1 MKNKKLGMGLSSLL
15 GAKETKKVD
24 NKQLEINPNEK
35 NLFFIPIEKIIRDP
49 EQPRKIFNDE
59 NIKELAL
66 SIKKHGLIQPI
77 IIRKHGENEYKIVAG
92 ERRWRAAQIAELN
105 IMPSIILPSDLDKD
119 EVSLIENIQRED
131 LKTTEEA
138 IAYNNLIEKNK
149 YSHEQLASIVGKSR
163 SHVTNT
169 LRILNLDKFFLDLL
183 DNEIITLGHAK
194 VLIGKKQNDLDPNII
209 EKMKSS
215 KLSVRELERNLS
227 KNFNKPP
234 PDINIINEE
243 KNLSS
248 LIGFKSQI
256 KYNSK
261 GQGYIKIFYDNLEQY
276 DFIVKKIKN

>member
-15 GAKETKKVD
+15 GAKETKKAD

-194 VLIGKKQNDLDPNII
+194 LLIGKKQNDLDPNII

-227 KNFNKPP
+227 KNFSKPP
-234 PDINIINEE
+234 TDINIINEE

-261 GQGYIKIFYDNLEQY
+261 GQGYIKIFYNNLEQY

>member
-15 GAKETKKVD
+15 GAKDTKKE
-24 NKQLEINPNEK
+24 NTKQLEINPTEK
-35 NLFFIPIEKIIRDP
+35 NLFFIPIEKIVRDP
-49 EQPRKIFNDE
+49 EQPRKIFNNE

-77 IIRKHGENEYKIVAG
+77 IIRKYGVDEYRIVAG
-92 ERRWRAAQIAELN
+92 ERRWRASQIAELN

-138 IAYNNLIEKNK
+138 IAYNKLIEKNK

-163 SHVTNT
+163 SHVTNI
-169 LRILNLDKFFLDLL
+169 LRILNLDKYFLDLL
-183 DNEIITLGHAK
+183 DKEIITMGHAK
-194 VLIGKKQNDLDPNII
+194 ILIGKKQNELEPYII
-209 EKMKSS
+209 EKMITN

-227 KNFNKPP
+227 KKTSKSS

>member
-15 GAKETKKVD
+15 GAKIVKNEPVT
-24 NKQLEINPNEK
+24 EIKSQNNEK
-35 NLFFIPIEKIIRDP
+35 NLLFISIEKIIRDP
-49 EQPRKIFNDE
+49 DQPRKKFNEDK
-59 NIKELAL
+59 IKELAI

-77 IIRKHGENEYKIVAG
+77 ILRKYSEEEYRIVAG
-92 ERRWRAAQIAELN
+92 ERRWRASQIAGLN
-105 IMPSIILPSDLDKD
+105 IMPSIILPSDLDKN

-131 LKTTEEA
+131 LTIIEEA
-138 IAYNNLIEKNK
+138 NAYINLIEKNQ

-163 SHVTNT
+163 SHITNI
-169 LRILNLDKFFLDLL
+169 LRILSLDTFFLDLL
-183 DNEIITLGHAK
+183 EKDIITLGHAK
-194 VLIGKKQNDLDPNII
+194 ILGGKNENSLASDVIN
-209 EKMKSS
+209 KMIQK
-215 KLSVRELERNLS
+215 KLSVRELERAI
-227 KNFNKPP
+227 KNKKTPTEQ
-234 PDINIINEE
+234 DVNITTEE

>member
-1 MKNKKLGMGLSSLL
+1 MGLSSLL
-15 GAKETKKVD
+15 GVKETKKED

-138 IAYNNLIEKNK
+138 IAYHNLIEKNK
-149 YSHEQLASIVGKSR
+149 YSHERLASIVGKSR

-169 LRILNLDKFFLDLL
+169 LRILNLDKFFLELL
-183 DNEIITLGHAK
+183 DKEIITLGHAK
-194 VLIGKKQNDLDPNII
+194 VLIGKKQNELDPTIL
-209 EKMKSS
+209 EKMKSN
-215 KLSVRELERNLS
+215 KLSVRELESSLR
-227 KNFNKPP
+227 KKKGKPS

>member
-15 GAKETKKVD
+15 GAKETKKAD

-131 LKTTEEA
+131 LRTTEEA

-227 KNFNKPP
+227 KNFSKPP
-234 PDINIINEE
+234 TDINIINEE

>member
-15 GAKETKKVD
+15 GAKDTKKEV

-77 IIRKHGENEYKIVAG
+77 IIRKHGEKEFKIVAG
-92 ERRWRAAQIAELN
+92 ERRWRASQIAELN

-138 IAYNNLIEKNK
+138 IAYSNLIQKNK

-183 DNEIITLGHAK
+183 DEEIITMGHAK
-194 VLIGKKQNDLDPNII
+194 ILIGKKQNDLDPYTI
-209 EKMKSS
+209 EKMRGKR
-215 KLSVRELERNLS
+215 LSVRELERSLS
-227 KNFNKPP
+227 QKTNKSS

-276 DFIVKKIKN
+276 DFIIKKIKN

>member
-15 GAKETKKVD
+15 GAKDTKKE
-24 NKQLEINPNEK
+24 NTKQLEINPSEK
-35 NLFFIPIEKIIRDP
+35 NLFFIPIEKIVRDP

-77 IIRKHGENEYKIVAG
+77 IIRKYGVDEYRIVAG
-92 ERRWRAAQIAELN
+92 ERRWRASQIAELN

-138 IAYNNLIEKNK
+138 IAYNKLIEKNK

-163 SHVTNT
+163 SHVTNI
-169 LRILNLDKFFLDLL
+169 LRILNLDKYFLDLL
-183 DNEIITLGHAK
+183 DKEIITMGHAK
-194 VLIGKKQNDLDPNII
+194 ILIGKKENDLDQNII
-209 EKMKSS
+209 KKMISN
-215 KLSVRELERNLS
+215 KLSVRELERNLR
-227 KNFNKPP
+227 KKTNKSS
-234 PDINIINEE
+234 PDINIISEE

>member
-131 LKTTEEA
+131 LRTTEEA

-227 KNFNKPP
+227 KNFIKPT

>member
-1 MKNKKLGMGLSSLL
+1 MGLSSLL
-15 GAKETKKVD
+15 GVKDTKKE
-24 NKQLEINPNEK
+24 NTKQLEINPTEK

-49 EQPRKIFNDE
+49 EQPRKTFNDE

-77 IIRKHGENEYKIVAG
+77 IIRKHEGGEYKIVAG
-92 ERRWRAAQIAELN
+92 ERRWRASQIAELN

-138 IAYNNLIEKNK
+138 VAYNNLIEKNK

-169 LRILNLDKFFLDLL
+169 IRILNLDKFFLDLL
-183 DNEIITLGHAK
+183 DNETITMGHAK
-194 VLIGKKQNDLDPNII
+194 MLIGKKQNDLSPNII
-209 EKMKSS
+209 EKMIIS
-215 KLSVRELERNLS
+215 KLSVRELEQNLRKKTRKS
-227 KNFNKPP
+227 SS
-234 PDINIINEE
+234 DINIINEE

>member
-15 GAKETKKVD
+15 GAKDIKKEKTKQV
-24 NKQLEINPNEK
+24 EINPNEK

-49 EQPRKIFNDE
+49 EQPRKTFNDE
-59 NIKELAL
+59 NIKELAI

-77 IIRKHGENEYKIVAG
+77 IIRKHGEDEYRIVAG
-92 ERRWRAAQIAELN
+92 ERRWRASQIAELN

-131 LKTTEEA
+131 LKITEEA
-138 IAYNNLIEKNK
+138 VAYNNLIEKNH
-149 YSHEQLASIVGKSR
+149 YSHQQLASIVGKSR

-183 DNEIITLGHAK
+183 DKEIITLGHAK
-194 VLIGKKQNDLDPNII
+194 ILIGKKQNNLDPIII
-209 EKMKSS
+209 EKMETSR
-215 KLSVRELERNLS
+215 LSVRELERSLS
-227 KNFNKPP
+227 KKVNKTS

>member
-15 GAKETKKVD
+15 GAKIVKNEPVT
-24 NKQLEINPNEK
+24 EIKSQNNEK
-35 NLFFIPIEKIIRDP
+35 NLLFISIEKIIRDP
-49 EQPRKIFNDE
+49 DQPRKKFNEDK
-59 NIKELAL
+59 IKELAI

-77 IIRKHGENEYKIVAG
+77 ILRKYSEEEYRIVAG
-92 ERRWRAAQIAELN
+92 ERRWRASQIAGLN
-105 IMPSIILPSDLDKD
+105 LMPSIILPSDLDKN

-131 LKTTEEA
+131 LTIIEEA
-138 IAYNNLIEKNK
+138 NAYINLIEKNQ

-163 SHVTNT
+163 SHVTNI
-169 LRILNLDKFFLDLL
+169 LRILSLDTFFLDLL
-183 DNEIITLGHAK
+183 EKDIITLGHAK
-194 VLIGKKQNDLDPNII
+194 ILGGKNENSLASDVIN
-209 EKMKSS
+209 KMIQK
-215 KLSVRELERNLS
+215 KLSVRELERAI
-227 KNFNKPP
+227 KNKKTPMER
-234 PDINIINEE
+234 DINITTEE

>member
-15 GAKETKKVD
+15 GAKETKKAD

-131 LKTTEEA
+131 LRTTEEA

-194 VLIGKKQNDLDPNII
+194 VLIGKKQNELDPNII

-227 KNFNKPP
+227 KNFIKPT

>member
-15 GAKETKKVD
+15 GAKETKKAD

-194 VLIGKKQNDLDPNII
+194 LLIGKKQNDLDPNII

-227 KNFNKPP
+227 KNFSKPP
-234 PDINIINEE
+234 TDINIINEE

>member
-15 GAKETKKVD
+15 GAKETRKETSKVLD
-24 NKQLEINPNEK
+24 INPNEK

-49 EQPRKIFNDE
+49 EQPRKAFNDA

-77 IIRKHGENEYKIVAG
+77 IIRKHSEDEYRIVAG
-92 ERRWRAAQIAELN
+92 ERRWRASQLAELN

-138 IAYNNLIEKNK
+138 VAYNNLIEKNR
-149 YSHEQLASIVGKSR
+149 YSHEQLANIVGKSR

-169 LRILNLDKFFLDLL
+169 LRILNLDKFFLNLL

-194 VLIGKKQNDLDPNII
+194 ILIGKRQTDFKPSVI
-209 EKMKSS
+209 EKMQNK
-215 KLSVRELERNLS
+215 KLSVRELERSLS
-227 KNFNKPP
+227 KKNKKVS